1 MKHGSLRR
9 RPWYRWPIAA
19 CDRLYRL
26 VHGLDRPGSQVGPAV
41 RLEIRRCRRTIRL
54 ADGTP
59 LEPGDRIGVIHLNNE
74 RVATLHDEGDSPR
87 VVGVRFRRL
96 FVTSLRELARRTEP
110 GASLADVRAF
120 AATTIFHRGLRRL
133 GFEPARDGSRAGAL
147 AVLYQRALLAWLHP
161 AGSTRLGAA
170 TYDQARRLWISRERL
185 LARCARAPSGSRV
198 NGPRQA
204 GGTPGSGRK
213 HRAQSRE
220 LR

>member
-1 MKHGSLRR
+1 MKHGSRR

-26 VHGLDRPGSQVGPAV
+26 AHGLDRPGSQVGPAV

-74 RVATLHDEGDSPR
+74 RVAALHYQDGSIR
-87 VVGVRFRRL
+87 AVGLRFRRL
-96 FVTSLRELARRTEP
+96 FVSSLRELARRAEP
-110 GASLADVRAF
+110 GGPLADVRAF

-133 GFEPARDGSRAGAL
+133 GFEPARAGGRAGAL

-161 AGSTRLGAA
+161 AGSTRLGTA
-170 TYDQARRLWISRERL
+170 TFEQAQRLWISRERL
-185 LARCARAPSGSRV
+185 LEGFARIPSGSWLK
-198 NGPRQA
+198 GPRRP
-204 GGTPGSGRK
+204 GGALGSG
-213 HRAQSRE
+213 
-220 LR
+220 